1 MGLTARE
8 IIRRPV
14 DTEKGRILA
23 EVNNTYMF
31 EVNRDANKLQIKN
44 AVERMFGVKVSD
56 VRTQIVRG
64 KWKRRGLKVG
74 RRPNWKKAYVTLAEG
89 DSISL
94 FEGL

>member
-1 MGLTARE
+1 MALTHQE

-14 DTEKGRILA
+14 DTEKGRELS
-23 EVNNTYMF
+23 EVSNTYVF
-31 EVNRDANKLQIKN
+31 EVHLRANKMQVAS
-44 AVERMFGVKVSD
+44 AVQELFGVKVRK
-56 VRTQIVRG
+56 VRTHIVRG

-74 RRPNWKKAYVTLAEG
+74 KRPNWKKAYVTLAEG